1 MQARQLS
8 FGHGAI
14 WLLEGLR
21 LWRRNP
27 ALLTFAAFTYLL
39 LIVLVSSLP
48 LLGQPVAFLIM
59 PALSLGVV
67 NTCRAI
73 DEGRKAGPDILF
85 SGFKQNLPALVTVGG
100 IYLVGNLLVLAGTS
114 LFDDGLLVKLMSG
127 AVQLDP
133 ESDEVPE
140 LATSLIAATLLST
153 PVVMAYWFAPVL
165 SGWYAV
171 SAPKAMFFSFVS
183 CLRNWRPFLA
193 FAIAMMLFYGLLP
206 GVVIGVLGLV
216 SPFLSTL
223 VLLLLPMLLVPV
235 LFASFYINIRDVF
248 GDGRRDDAPGDEP
261 QAS

>member
-1 MQARQLS
+1 MQARQLP
-8 FGHGAI
+8 FARGAA
-14 WLLEGLR
+14 WLVEGLR

-27 ALLTFAAFTYLL
+27 ALLTFSSFTYLL

-48 LLGQPVAFLIM
+48 LLGQPVAFLMM

-100 IYLVGNLLVLAGTS
+100 LYLVGNLLVLASTS
-114 LFDDGLLVKLMSG
+114 LFDGGILVKLMSG

-133 ESDEVPE
+133 ESTE
-140 LATSLIAATLLST
+140 LPGLGTSLIAATLLST
-153 PVVMAYWFAPVL
+153 PVVMAYWVAPVL
-165 SGWYAV
+165 SGWYAA
-171 SAPKAMFFSFVS
+171 SAPKAMFFSFIA

-193 FAIAMMLFYGLLP
+193 FAISMMFFYGLLP
-206 GVVIGVLGLV
+206 GVVIGILGLV

-223 VLLLLPMLLVPV
+223 VLLMLPMLLVPV
-235 LFASFYINIRDVF
+235 LFASFYINIRDIF
-248 GDGRRDDAPGDEP
+248 GVDVSVDDAPDEQQP
-261 QAS
+261 E